1 MKRAKAADGSARA
14 VRILLVNG
22 NRNGLVARKSV
33 LEEHGYEV
41 HALGSPADALAEFP
55 QHAFDLVVTDYRMPD
70 MTGAEFICQIRA
82 LQPDIPIV
90 VVSGVVNVLGLDEKN
105 TGANAVIA
113 KGATEVPNL
122 VRTVK
127 RLLEAQA
134 PKKPVK
140 SQGPAK
146 PRKRSAE
153 SGT

>member
-41 HALGSPADALAEFP
+41 HAWGSPMEALLDFP
-55 QHAFDLVVTDYRMPD
+55 QHAFDLVVTDYRMPE
-70 MTGAEFICQIRA
+70 MTGAEFIAHIRI
-82 LQPDIPIV
+82 LQPDIPVV

-105 TGANAVIA
+105 TGANAVIP

-127 RLLEAQA
+127 RLLDSQS

-140 SQGPAK
+140 SQGGAK
-146 PRKRSAE
+146 PRKRAADS
-153 SGT
+153 SN

>member
-1 MKRAKAADGSARA
+1 MKRTKAADGSART

-41 HALGSPADALAEFP
+41 HACGSPADALVDFP
-55 QHAFDLVVTDYRMPD
+55 QHTFDLVVTDYRMPH
-70 MTGAEFICQIRA
+70 MTGAEFISQIRA
-82 LQPDIPIV
+82 LQPEIPVV

-127 RLLEAQA
+127 RLLESQA

-140 SQGPAK
+140 SQGSAK
-146 PRKRSAE
+146 PRKRSAD
-153 SGT
+153 SGV